1 MVVVVVVRRRRHG
14 LINGKGAIRNII
26 IPPIYCFSSS
36 FHLYT
41 CCSDDDDNLICIR
54 YYTYHILQ
62 PAERKSDGLCSLL
75 NVSRDDEWWIIDL
88 ILRFLSSSLLAHLI
102 WNQPLHNLI
111 VRDSIEDNSIHPLY
125 QHYLISLFDSVANL
139 RFLFLYQLP
148 GLILLRLLSTS
159 SQSVSPVSP
168 ASQSIFSILLFPHKN
183 PDNTPEEYYYYMR
196 DR

>member
-1 MVVVVVVRRRRHG
+1 MTTTWYALG
-14 LINGKGAIRNII
+14 TIL
-26 IPPIYCFSSS
+26 
-36 FHLYT
+36 T
-41 CCSDDDDNLICIR
+41 T
-54 YYTYHILQ
+54 TYHILQ
-62 PAERKSDGLCSLL
+62 PAERKSDGLCSFL

-111 VRDSIEDNSIHPLY
+111 VRDSIEDNSIHPLH

-159 SQSVSPVSP
+159 SQWVSP
-168 ASQSIFSILLFPHKN
+168 ASQPARASSAFFFFRTRTLTTRQKNIIITWEIDRGRPTFQLILLLRPIMKVH
-183 PDNTPEEYYYYMR
+183 P
-196 DR
+196 

>member
-1 MVVVVVVRRRRHG
+1 MA
-14 LINGKGAIRNII
+14 KGQLETL
-26 IPPIYCFSSS
+26 
-36 FHLYT
+36 LYRQYIVFPLLFT
-41 CCSDDDDNLICIR
+41 YTHVAVTMTTTWYALGTILTT
-54 YYTYHILQ
+54 TYHILQ
-62 PAERKSDGLCSLL
+62 PAERKSDGLCSFL

-111 VRDSIEDNSIHPLY
+111 VRDSIEDNSIHPLH

-159 SQSVSPVSP
+159 SQSVSQPSQP
-168 ASQSIFSILLFPHKN
+168 ASQPEHLQHSSFSAQEPWQHARRILLLH
-183 PDNTPEEYYYYMR
+183 ER
-196 DR
+196 